1 MVSMVSTGL
10 LLWIAWLCYRGY
22 QHHCRE
28 NGQYSTSAVMS
39 WMKERLFFWRQ
50 GTGAGTEHE
59 QSKRK
64 KRTFRRQHQQQWQRE
79 QGVQKHEDYWTEESE
94 DQTKNFPLRAMAG
107 RSGGGG
113 GGGRGGG
120 WMSGGWVGGMDSST
134 RSIDSQTSM
143 LYNVSLDDS
152 NWDESVSGGG
162 SGGGGAV
169 AGTDGYSAQ
178 SQHGINLINREL

>member
-79 QGVQKHEDYWTEESE
+79 QGVQKHEDYWTEKRRSNEELPSPCHGWP
-94 DQTKNFPLRAMAG
+94 QWRWRRG
-107 RSGGGG
+107 RERRRMDERRM
-113 GGGRGGG
+113 GR
-120 WMSGGWVGGMDSST
+120 
-134 RSIDSQTSM
+134 
-143 LYNVSLDDS
+143 
-152 NWDESVSGGG
+152 WDGLKHEE
-162 SGGGGAV
+162 
-169 AGTDGYSAQ
+169 Y
-178 SQHGINLINREL
+178 R